1 MSIGFGHQ
9 ATLFRQPPPFYCRNY
24 LLQKQKPD
32 SIIDIA
38 IADDLKMIDMYIIG
52 AKWQVIQ
59 TLH

>member
-24 LLQKQKPD
+24 LLQKLNA
-32 SIIDIA
+32 IIDIA